1 MNNKL
6 YKMMNWPEIEEIIY
20 SDGDNP
26 HRILGAHKVGNSYL
40 IQAFFP
46 DAESIKVYIENSKKT
61 YDMELADEAGFYA
74 IIVPYVDKLKYYY
87 IIKDTQGNET
97 KLYDPYAFE
106 PLMDREDFIK
116 LGSGIHYRIYE
127 KLGAHPMT
135 RNGIKGTNFAV
146 WAPSAARV
154 SVIGDFN
161 DWDGRVCQ
169 MHRLDPIGVFEIF
182 IPGAYEGDGYQFE
195 IKTRSG
201 LILKRPDPYAVASR
215 GENGIVSVIGSVK
228 SIKWTDDKWMKE
240 RVKFDKSE
248 GALSICEICLESF
261 AGRHEGKS
269 TMEEITTDVLEYV
282 KNHGF
287 NTIEL
292 MPVMKH
298 IPGHFYHILDFFALD
313 EIYGG
318 TADFM
323 KFIDACHNAGIR
335 VIMDWVPTFFPKASC
350 GLSDFD
356 GRKLYEYSDPRVGIH
371 PRSGDLIFDYGRKEV
386 TNFLLSNALFW
397 IENFHMDGIRSSD
410 ISRILYLDYD
420 RKPGEWLPNIYG
432 GNENLE
438 ALEFLKQLTT
448 VIHKDNPGAILI
460 TKETACWPH
469 VTDTVENGGLGFDY
483 KWNNGWSRDF
493 LSYMEN
499 DPLFRAGHHDE
510 VTFSLIYS
518 YTERFVL
525 AFTHEDM
532 EKGLEG
538 LYYLMPGDSSQKMA
552 NLRLAISYMMVHPGR
567 KHLYMEPDALTV
579 DQSVFVE
586 NMISKLNKL
595 YYNEKALHALDDSD
609 GGFEWINV
617 LASDECMLAF
627 VRKTENDDEML
638 VIVANMAGVDREFE
652 IGVPADGRY
661 TEVFNS
667 DDQSYG
673 GTGVLNE
680 GRKEARR
687 KEIDG
692 RLYSIALKM
701 APVSLSIFSYTPYT
715 EQEKKIRAIK
725 EEEEIKK
732 EKEKEESLAALR
744 LRQSEEEQ
752 RILQELKLKYEK
764 ELLEQEKAI
773 EEKYEKIQEE
783 KIFSIVSEQ
792 ALKSVAPKK
801 APAKKAAAKKTSTK
815 KAADKPA
822 TSSARRPADKPATSS
837 ARRPVDDKPATSSA
851 RRPVD
856 DKPATSSARRP
867 APKKGGKK

>member
-46 DAESIKVYIENSKKT
+46 DAQSIKVYIENTKKT
-61 YDMELADEAGFYA
+61 YDMELADEAGFFA
-74 IIVPYVDKLKYYY
+74 ILVPYVDKLKYYF
-87 IIKDTQGNET
+87 IITDAEGNEL
-97 KLYDPYAFE
+97 KLFDPYAFG

-116 LGSGIHYRIYE
+116 LGSGIHFRIYE

-135 RNGIKGTNFAV
+135 RNGIDGTNFAV
-146 WAPSAARV
+146 WAPTAARV

-161 DWDGRVCQ
+161 NWDGRVCQ

-182 IPGAYEGDGYQFE
+182 IPGARENDGYQFE

-201 LILKRPDPYAVASR
+201 LILKRPDPYAVKSR
-215 GENGIVSVIGSVK
+215 GENGIISVITPLK

-240 RVKFDKSE
+240 RTKFDVSE
-248 GALSICEICLESF
+248 SPLSIVEICLESF

-269 TMEEITTDVLEYV
+269 TMEEITADVLEFV

-298 IPGHFYHILDFFALD
+298 VPGHFYHVLDFFALD
-313 EIYGG
+313 DAYGD
-318 TADFM
+318 TDDFM
-323 KFIDACHNAGIR
+323 KFVDACHAEGIR
-335 VIMDWVPTFFPKASC
+335 VILDWVPTFFPKASC

-356 GRKLYEYSDPRVGIH
+356 GRTLYEYADPRIGVH
-371 PRSGDLIFDYGRKEV
+371 PKSGDMIFDYGRKEV
-386 TNFLLSNALFW
+386 TNFLISNALYW
-397 IENFHMDGIRSSD
+397 IENFHIDGIRTSD

-448 VIHKDNPGAILI
+448 VVHKDNPGAILI

-493 LSYMEN
+493 LSYMQN

-510 VTFSLIYS
+510 LTFSLIYS
-518 YTERFVL
+518 YTERFIL

-538 LYYLMPGDSSQKMA
+538 LYYLMPGDSAQKMA
-552 NLRLAISYMMVHPGR
+552 NLRLALSYMMVHPGR
-567 KHLYMEPDALTV
+567 KHVYMEPDELTV
-579 DQSVFVE
+579 DQEVFME
-586 NMISKLNKL
+586 NMIRKLNDL
-595 YYNEKALHALDDSD
+595 YYNKPAFHALDDND

-617 LASDECMLAF
+617 LAADECMLAF
-627 VRKTENDDEML
+627 VRKTENDNEMQ
-638 VIVANMAGVDREFE
+638 VVVANMAGIDRTFE

-667 DDQSYG
+667 DDVTYG
-673 GTGVLNE
+673 GTGVLNA
-680 GRKEARR
+680 GRMEARR

-692 RLYSIALKM
+692 RLYSITVSL
-701 APVSLSIFSYTPYT
+701 APSSLSIFSYTPYS
-715 EQEKKIRAIK
+715 EQEKKIRVIK

-732 EKEKEESLAALR
+732 EKEKEERIAALKQK
-744 LRQSEEEQ
+744 QSEEEE
-752 RILQELKLKYEK
+752 RLLQELKLKYEK

-773 EEKYEKIQEE
+773 EEKYEKIEE
-783 KIFSIVSEQ
+783 ERILSIVSEE
-792 ALKSVAPKK
+792 AIKSVTGKTA
-801 APAKKAAAKKTSTK
+801 AKKPAAKKTSAK
-815 KAADKPA
+815 KATSKKSADKPE

-837 ARRPVDDKPATSSA
+837 ARRP
-851 RRPVD
+851 
-856 DKPATSSARRP
+856 
-867 APKKGGKK
+867 APKKK

>member
-46 DAESIKVYIENSKKT
+46 DAQSIKVYIENTKKT

-74 IIVPYVDKLKYYY
+74 ILVPYVDKLKYYF
-87 IIKDTQGNET
+87 IITDAEGNEL
-97 KLYDPYAFE
+97 KLFDPYAFG

-116 LGSGIHYRIYE
+116 FGSGIHFRIYE

-135 RNGIKGTNFAV
+135 RNGIDGTNFAV
-146 WAPSAARV
+146 WAPTAARV

-161 DWDGRVCQ
+161 NWDGRVCQ

-182 IPGAYEGDGYQFE
+182 IPGAQENDGYQFE

-201 LILKRPDPYAVASR
+201 LILKRPDPYAIKSR
-215 GENGIVSVIGSVK
+215 GENGIISVITPLK
-228 SIKWTDDKWMKE
+228 SIKWTDDKWMKA
-240 RVKFDKSE
+240 RTKFDVSE
-248 GALSICEICLESF
+248 SPLSIAEICLESF
-261 AGRHEGKS
+261 AGRHEGRS
-269 TMEEITTDVLEYV
+269 TMEEITADVLEFV

-298 IPGHFYHILDFFALD
+298 VPGHFYHVLDFFALD
-313 EIYGG
+313 DAYGD
-318 TADFM
+318 TDDFM
-323 KFIDACHNAGIR
+323 KFVDACHAEGIR
-335 VIMDWVPTFFPKASC
+335 VILDWVPTFFPKASC

-356 GRKLYEYSDPRVGIH
+356 GRTLYEYADPRIGVH
-371 PRSGDLIFDYGRKEV
+371 PKSGDMIFDYGRKEV
-386 TNFLLSNALFW
+386 TNFLISNALYW
-397 IENFHMDGIRSSD
+397 IEKFHIDGIRTSD

-448 VIHKDNPGAILI
+448 VVHKDNPGAILI

-493 LSYMEN
+493 LSYMQN

-510 VTFSLIYS
+510 LTFSLIYS
-518 YTERFVL
+518 YTERFIL

-538 LYYLMPGDSSQKMA
+538 LYYLMPGDSAQKMA
-552 NLRLAISYMMVHPGR
+552 NLRLALSFMMVHPGR
-567 KHLYMEPDALTV
+567 KHVYMEPDELTV
-579 DQSVFVE
+579 DQEVFME
-586 NMISKLNKL
+586 NMIRKLNDL
-595 YYNEKALHALDDSD
+595 YYNKPAFHALDDND

-617 LASDECMLAF
+617 LAADECMLAF
-627 VRKTENDDEML
+627 VRKTENDNEMQ
-638 VIVANMAGVDREFE
+638 VVVANMAGIDRTFD

-667 DDQSYG
+667 DDVTYG
-673 GTGVLNE
+673 GTGVLNA
-680 GRKEARR
+680 GRMEARR

-692 RLYSIALKM
+692 RLYSITVSL
-701 APVSLSIFSYTPYT
+701 APASLSIFSYTPYS

-732 EKEKEESLAALR
+732 EKEKEERIAALKQK
-744 LRQSEEEQ
+744 QSEEEE
-752 RILQELKLKYEK
+752 RLLQELKLKYEK

-773 EEKYEKIQEE
+773 EEKYEKIEE
-783 KIFSIVSEQ
+783 ERIFSIVSEE
-792 ALKSVAPKK
+792 AIKSVTGKTA
-801 APAKKAAAKKTSTK
+801 AKKPAAKKTSAK
-815 KAADKPA
+815 KAASKKSADKPA

-837 ARRPVDDKPATSSA
+837 ARRP
-851 RRPVD
+851 
-856 DKPATSSARRP
+856 
-867 APKKGGKK
+867 APKKK

>member
-46 DAESIKVYIENSKKT
+46 DAQSIKVYIENTKKT

-74 IIVPYVDKLKYYY
+74 ILVPYVDKLKYYF
-87 IIKDTQGNET
+87 IITDAEGNEL
-97 KLYDPYAFE
+97 KLFDPYAFG

-116 LGSGIHYRIYE
+116 LGSGIHFRIYE

-135 RNGIKGTNFAV
+135 RNGIDGTNFAV
-146 WAPSAARV
+146 WAPTAARV

-161 DWDGRVCQ
+161 NWDGRVCQ

-182 IPGAYEGDGYQFE
+182 IPGAQENDGYQFE

-201 LILKRPDPYAVASR
+201 LILKRPDPYAIKSR
-215 GENGIVSVIGSVK
+215 GENGIISVITPLK
-228 SIKWTDDKWMKE
+228 SIKWTDDKWMKA
-240 RVKFDKSE
+240 RTKFDVSE
-248 GALSICEICLESF
+248 SPLSIAEICLESF

-269 TMEEITTDVLEYV
+269 TMEEITADVLEFV

-298 IPGHFYHILDFFALD
+298 VPGHFYHVLDFFALD
-313 EIYGG
+313 DAYGD
-318 TADFM
+318 TDDFM
-323 KFIDACHNAGIR
+323 KFVDACHAEGIR
-335 VIMDWVPTFFPKASC
+335 VILDWVPTFFPKASC

-356 GRKLYEYSDPRVGIH
+356 GRTLYEYADPRIGVH
-371 PRSGDLIFDYGRKEV
+371 PKSGDMIFDYGRKEV
-386 TNFLLSNALFW
+386 TNFLISNALYW
-397 IENFHMDGIRSSD
+397 IENFHIDGIRTSD

-448 VIHKDNPGAILI
+448 VVHKDNPGAILI

-493 LSYMEN
+493 LSYMQN

-510 VTFSLIYS
+510 LTFSLIYS
-518 YTERFVL
+518 YTERFIL

-538 LYYLMPGDSSQKMA
+538 LYYLMPGDSAQKMA
-552 NLRLAISYMMVHPGR
+552 NLRLALSFMMVHPGR
-567 KHLYMEPDALTV
+567 KHVYMEPDELTV
-579 DQSVFVE
+579 DQEVFME
-586 NMISKLNKL
+586 NMIRKLNDL
-595 YYNEKALHALDDSD
+595 YYNKPAFHALDDND

-617 LASDECMLAF
+617 LAADECMLAF
-627 VRKTENDDEML
+627 VRKTENDNEMQ
-638 VIVANMAGVDREFE
+638 VVVANMAGIDRTFE

-667 DDQSYG
+667 DDVTYG
-673 GTGVLNE
+673 GTGVLNA
-680 GRKEARR
+680 GRMEARR

-692 RLYSIALKM
+692 RLYSITVSL
-701 APVSLSIFSYTPYT
+701 APASLSIFSYTPYS

-732 EKEKEESLAALR
+732 EKEKEERIAALKQK
-744 LRQSEEEQ
+744 QSEEEE
-752 RILQELKLKYEK
+752 RLLQELKLKYEK

-773 EEKYEKIQEE
+773 EEKYEKIEE
-783 KIFSIVSEQ
+783 ERIFSIVSEE
-792 ALKSVAPKK
+792 AIKSVTEKTSAKKTATKK
-801 APAKKAAAKKTSTK
+801 APAKKAAAKKS
-815 KAADKPA
+815 ADKPEA
-822 TSSARRPADKPATSS
+822 SSARRPADKPATSS
-837 ARRPVDDKPATSSA
+837 ARRP
-851 RRPVD
+851 
-856 DKPATSSARRP
+856 
-867 APKKGGKK
+867 APKKK

>member
-20 SDGDNP
+20 SDGDDP
-26 HRILGAHKVGNSYL
+26 HRILGAHKVGSNCL
-40 IQAFFP
+40 IQAFYP
-46 DAESIKVYIENSKKT
+46 DALSMKVVIENSRKT

-74 IIVPYVDKLKYYY
+74 TIVPYVDKLKYYFL
-87 IIKDTQGNET
+87 IKDAKGDE
-97 KLYDPYAFE
+97 KKVIDPYAFG

-116 LGSGIHYRIYE
+116 LGSGIHYHIYE
-127 KLGAHPMT
+127 KLGAHFMT
-135 RNGIKGTNFAV
+135 RDGVEGTEFCV

-182 IPGAYEGDGYQFE
+182 IPGAGVGDGYQFE
-195 IKTRSG
+195 LKTRSG
-201 LILKRPDPYAVASR
+201 IILKRPDPYANRSK
-215 GENGIVSVIGSVK
+215 GENGMISVVNDPEA
-228 SIKWTDDKWMKE
+228 IKWTDDKWMTE
-240 RVKFDKSE
+240 RKKFNKDE
-248 GALSICEICLESF
+248 DPLSICEISLESF
-261 AGRHEGKS
+261 AGRHGAKS
-269 TMEEITTDVLEYV
+269 TMDEITTDVIEYV

-298 IPGHFYHILDFFALD
+298 VPGHFYHILNYFSLD
-313 EIYGG
+313 DTFGT

-323 KFIDACHNAGIR
+323 KFVDTCHSEGIR
-335 VIMDWVPTFFPKASC
+335 VVLDWVPTFFHKSSC

-356 GRKLYEYSDPRVGIH
+356 GKPLYEYADPRIGIH

-386 TNFLLSNALFW
+386 TNFLISNALYW
-397 IENFHMDGIRSSD
+397 IEVFHLDGIRSSD

-438 ALEFLKQLTT
+438 ALEFVKRFTAA
-448 VIHKDNPGAILI
+448 VHKSCPGVLI
-460 TKETACWPH
+460 FTKETACWPN
-469 VTDTVENGGLGFDY
+469 VTEEIDNGGLGYDY

-493 LSYMEN
+493 LSYMQN

-525 AFTHEDM
+525 PFTHEDM

-538 LYYLMPGDSSQKMA
+538 LYYLMPGDAAQKMA
-552 NLRLAISYMMVHPGR
+552 NLRMAISFMMVHPGR

-579 DQSVFVE
+579 DQAVFVE
-586 NMISKLNKL
+586 NMIARLNEL
-595 YYNEKALHALDDSD
+595 YYKNPALHAFDNNNA
-609 GGFEWINV
+609 GFEWINV

-627 VRKTENDDEML
+627 VRKTDNDDEMNI
-638 VIVANMAGVDREFE
+638 VVANMAGVEREFE

-667 DDQSYG
+667 DNVNYG
-673 GTGVLNE
+673 GTGIVNE
-680 GRKEARR
+680 GRKEAKR

-692 RLYSIALKM
+692 RNYAITLKL
-701 APVSLSIFSYTPYT
+701 APVSLSIFSFAPYT

-732 EKEKEESLAALR
+732 ENERKEKLEALR
-744 LRQSEEEQ
+744 QKQSEEEE
-752 RILQELKLKYEK
+752 RLLRELKLKYEK
-764 ELLEQEKAI
+764 ELMEQEKAI
-773 EEKYEKIQEE
+773 EEKYEKIEE
-783 KIFSIVSEQ
+783 ERIFSIVSKEM
-792 ALKSVAPKK
+792 LKSVNKK
-801 APAKKAAAKKTSTK
+801 PAAKKTAAKKDTASQTTKKTTAKKTSTRK
-815 KAADKPA
+815 KSEK
-822 TSSARRPADKPATSS
+822 
-837 ARRPVDDKPATSSA
+837 
-851 RRPVD
+851 
-856 DKPATSSARRP
+856 
-867 APKKGGKK
+867 

>member
-46 DAESIKVYIENSKKT
+46 DALSIKVYIENTKKT

-74 IIVPYVDKLKYYY
+74 ILVPYVDKLKYYF
-87 IIKDTQGNET
+87 IITDAEGNEL
-97 KLYDPYAFE
+97 KLFDPYAFG

-116 LGSGIHYRIYE
+116 FGSGIHFRIYE

-135 RNGIKGTNFAV
+135 RNGIDGTNFAV
-146 WAPSAARV
+146 WAPTAARV

-161 DWDGRVCQ
+161 NWDGRVCQ

-182 IPGAYEGDGYQFE
+182 IPGAQENDGYQFE

-201 LILKRPDPYAVASR
+201 LILKRPDPYAIRSR
-215 GENGIVSVIGSVK
+215 GENGIISVITPLK
-228 SIKWTDDKWMKE
+228 SIKWTDDKWMKA
-240 RVKFDKSE
+240 RTKFDVSE
-248 GALSICEICLESF
+248 SPLSIAEICLESF

-269 TMEEITTDVLEYV
+269 TMEEITADVLEFV

-298 IPGHFYHILDFFALD
+298 VPGHFYHVLDFFALD
-313 EIYGG
+313 DAYGD
-318 TADFM
+318 TDDFM
-323 KFIDACHNAGIR
+323 KFVDACHAEGIR
-335 VIMDWVPTFFPKASC
+335 VILDWVPTFFPKASC

-356 GRKLYEYSDPRVGIH
+356 GRTLYEYADPRIGVH
-371 PRSGDLIFDYGRKEV
+371 PKSGDMIFDYGRKEV
-386 TNFLLSNALFW
+386 TNFLISNALYW
-397 IENFHMDGIRSSD
+397 IENFHIDGIRTSD

-438 ALEFLKQLTT
+438 ALEFLKQLAT
-448 VIHKDNPGAILI
+448 VVHKDNPGAILI

-493 LSYMEN
+493 LSYMQN

-510 VTFSLIYS
+510 LTFSLIYS
-518 YTERFVL
+518 YTERFIL

-538 LYYLMPGDSSQKMA
+538 LYYLMPGDSAQKMA
-552 NLRLAISYMMVHPGR
+552 NLRLALSFMMVHPGR
-567 KHLYMEPDALTV
+567 KHVYMEPDELTV
-579 DQSVFVE
+579 DQEVFME
-586 NMISKLNKL
+586 NMIRKLNDL
-595 YYNEKALHALDDSD
+595 YYNKPAFHALDDND

-617 LASDECMLAF
+617 LAADECMLAF
-627 VRKTENDDEML
+627 VRKTENDNEMQ
-638 VIVANMAGVDREFE
+638 VVVANMAGIDRTFE

-667 DDQSYG
+667 DDVTYG
-673 GTGVLNE
+673 GTGVLNA
-680 GRKEARR
+680 GRMEARR

-692 RLYSIALKM
+692 RLYSIKVSL
-701 APVSLSIFSYTPYT
+701 APASLSIFSYTPYS

-732 EKEKEESLAALR
+732 EKEKEERIAALKQK
-744 LRQSEEEQ
+744 QSEEEE
-752 RILQELKLKYEK
+752 RLLQELKLKYEK

-773 EEKYEKIQEE
+773 EEKYEKIEE
-783 KIFSIVSEQ
+783 ERIFSIVSEE
-792 ALKSVAPKK
+792 AIKSVTGKTAAKKPVAKK
-801 APAKKAAAKKTSTK
+801 APAKKAAAKKS
-815 KAADKPA
+815 ADKPEA
-822 TSSARRPADKPATSS
+822 SSARRPADKPATSS
-837 ARRPVDDKPATSSA
+837 ARRP
-851 RRPVD
+851 
-856 DKPATSSARRP
+856 
-867 APKKGGKK
+867 APKKK

>member
-46 DAESIKVYIENSKKT
+46 DAQSIKVYIENTKKT

-74 IIVPYVDKLKYYY
+74 ILVPYVDKLKYYF
-87 IIKDTQGNET
+87 IITDAEGNEL
-97 KLYDPYAFE
+97 KLFDPYAFG

-116 LGSGIHYRIYE
+116 FGSGIHFRIYE

-135 RNGIKGTNFAV
+135 RNGIDGTNFAV
-146 WAPSAARV
+146 WAPTAARV

-161 DWDGRVCQ
+161 NWDGRVCQ

-182 IPGAYEGDGYQFE
+182 IPGAQENDGYQFE

-201 LILKRPDPYAVASR
+201 LILKRPDPYAIKSR
-215 GENGIVSVIGSVK
+215 GENGIISVITPLK
-228 SIKWTDDKWMKE
+228 SIKWTDDKWMKA
-240 RVKFDKSE
+240 RTKFDVSE
-248 GALSICEICLESF
+248 SPLSIAEICLESF

-269 TMEEITTDVLEYV
+269 TMEEITSDVLEFV

-298 IPGHFYHILDFFALD
+298 VPGHFYHVLDFFALD
-313 EIYGG
+313 DAYGD
-318 TADFM
+318 TDDFM
-323 KFIDACHNAGIR
+323 KFVDACHAEGIR
-335 VIMDWVPTFFPKASC
+335 VILDWVPTFFPKASC

-356 GRKLYEYSDPRVGIH
+356 GRTLYEYADPRIGVH
-371 PRSGDLIFDYGRKEV
+371 PKSGDMIFDYGRKEV
-386 TNFLLSNALFW
+386 TNFLISNALYW
-397 IENFHMDGIRSSD
+397 IEKFHIDGIRTSD

-448 VIHKDNPGAILI
+448 VVHKDNPGAILI

-493 LSYMEN
+493 LSYMQN

-510 VTFSLIYS
+510 LTFSLIYS
-518 YTERFVL
+518 YTERFIL

-538 LYYLMPGDSSQKMA
+538 LYYLMPGDSAQKMA
-552 NLRLAISYMMVHPGR
+552 NLRLALSFMMVHPGR
-567 KHLYMEPDALTV
+567 KHVYMEPDELTV
-579 DQSVFVE
+579 DQEVFME
-586 NMISKLNKL
+586 NMIRKLNDL
-595 YYNEKALHALDDSD
+595 YYNKPAFHALDDND

-617 LASDECMLAF
+617 LAADECMLAF
-627 VRKTENDDEML
+627 VRKTENDNEMQ
-638 VIVANMAGVDREFE
+638 VVVANMAGIDRTFD

-667 DDQSYG
+667 DDVTYG
-673 GTGVLNE
+673 GTGVLNA
-680 GRKEARR
+680 GRMEARR

-692 RLYSIALKM
+692 RLYSITVSL
-701 APVSLSIFSYTPYT
+701 APASLSIFSYTPYS

-732 EKEKEESLAALR
+732 EKEKEERIAALKQK
-744 LRQSEEEQ
+744 QSEEEE
-752 RILQELKLKYEK
+752 RLLQELKLKYEK

-773 EEKYEKIQEE
+773 EEKYEKIEE
-783 KIFSIVSEQ
+783 ERIFSIVSEE
-792 ALKSVAPKK
+792 AIKSVTGKTA
-801 APAKKAAAKKTSTK
+801 AKKPAAKKTSAK
-815 KAADKPA
+815 KAASKKSADKPA

-837 ARRPVDDKPATSSA
+837 ARRP
-851 RRPVD
+851 
-856 DKPATSSARRP
+856 
-867 APKKGGKK
+867 APKKK

>member
-40 IQAFFP
+40 VQAFYP
-46 DAESIKVYIENSKKT
+46 EAQSMQVCIENTKKT
-61 YDMELADEAGFYA
+61 FDMELADEAGFFA
-74 IIVPYVDKLKYYY
+74 VIVPYVEKLKYHF
-87 IIKDTQGNET
+87 IIKDSEGKET
-97 KLYDPYAFE
+97 KVVDPYAFG

-116 LGSGIHYRIYE
+116 LGSGIHFHIYE
-127 KLGAHPMT
+127 KLGAHVMT
-135 RNGIKGTNFAV
+135 RNGVKGTQFAV

-161 DWDGRVCQ
+161 NWDGRVCQ

-182 IPGAYEGDGYQFE
+182 IPGAKEQDGYQFE

-201 LILKRPDPYAVASR
+201 LMLKRPDPYATQAR
-215 GENGIVSVIGSVK
+215 GENGIISVISELK
-228 SIKWTDDKWMKE
+228 PIKWTDDKWIAARK
-240 RVKFDKSE
+240 KFNKDE
-248 GALSICEICLESF
+248 EPLSICEISLEAF

-269 TMEEITTDVLEYV
+269 TMDEIIQDVLEYV
-282 KNHGF
+282 TGHGF

-298 IPGHFYHILDFFALD
+298 VPGHFYHILDFFALD
-313 EIYGG
+313 DSCGD
-318 TADFM
+318 TTDFM
-323 KFIDACHNAGIR
+323 RFVDAMHAAGIR
-335 VIMDWVPTFFPKASC
+335 VLMDWVPTFFPKSSC
-350 GLSDFD
+350 GLSAFD
-356 GRKLYEYSDPRVGIH
+356 GRSLYEYADPRIGVH
-371 PRSGDLIFDYGRKEV
+371 PRAGDLVFDYGRKEV
-386 TNFLLSNALFW
+386 VNFLISNALYW
-397 IENFHMDGIRSSD
+397 VEVFHIDGLRTSD

-420 RKPGEWLPNIYG
+420 RKPGEWVPNIYG

-438 ALEFLKQLTT
+438 AMEFLKHFTT
-448 VIHKDNPGAILI
+448 VLHKENPGVLII

-469 VTDTVENGGLGFDY
+469 VTDDIDNGGLGFDY
-483 KWNNGWSRDF
+483 KWNNGWTRDF

-510 VTFSLIYS
+510 ITFSLIYS

-552 NLRLAISYMMVHPGR
+552 NLRLAISFMMVHPGR

-579 DQSVFVE
+579 DQSEAVE
-586 NMISKLNKL
+586 KMIKRLNDL
-595 YYNEKALHALDDSD
+595 YYKEDALHVLDGNE

-627 VRKTENDDEML
+627 ARKTENDDDML
-638 VIVANMAGVDREFE
+638 VVIANMAGIDREYE

-661 TEVFNS
+661 QEIFNS
-667 DDQSYG
+667 DDEAYG
-673 GTGVLNE
+673 GTGVINKDKME
-680 GRKEARR
+680 AKRKEM
-687 KEIDG
+687 DG
-692 RLYSIALKM
+692 RSYSISVKM
-701 APVSLSIFSYTPYT
+701 APVSLSIFNYTPYT

-732 EKEKEESLAALR
+732 EKEREERLAALR
-744 LRQSEEEQ
+744 IRQSQEEE
-752 RILQELKLKYEK
+752 RLLKELKIKYEK

-773 EEKYEKIQEE
+773 EEKYEKIEE
-783 KIFSIVSEQ
+783 ERIFSIVSKE
-792 ALKSVAPKK
+792 ASKPATKKAAAKKPATKK
-801 APAKKAAAKKTSTK
+801 APAKKAASKSATTKKTSARK
-815 KAADKPA
+815 KAEDK
-822 TSSARRPADKPATSS
+822 
-837 ARRPVDDKPATSSA
+837 
-851 RRPVD
+851 
-856 DKPATSSARRP
+856 
-867 APKKGGKK
+867 